1 MFDKTLETIEP
12 LVKKENKE
20 AILLLA
26 QVYLKENNIN
36 QADEIYEDLI
46 EKNPDNITIYLN
58 RAQASTAMA
67 NWLRAARDWSTVLN
81 IYSIDDRQYEVLQK
95 CDILQIGFNENN
107 KIKTVSGIV
116 LEKMNDND
124 DELKR

>member
-1 MFDKTLETIEP
+1 MNL
-12 LVKKENKE
+12 
-20 AILLLA
+20 
-26 QVYLKENNIN
+26 
-36 QADEIYEDLI
+36 
-46 EKNPDNITIYLN
+46 
-58 RAQASTAMA
+58 
-67 NWLRAARDWSTVLN
+67 
-81 IYSIDDRQYEVLQK
+81 YSIDDRQYEVLQK